1 MRSSTYRF
9 SEDMGADTVRAPYG
23 RVSDGI
29 GDDTVGQHRC
39 GYGRLLLGRHRCL
52 GAQLHPHTH
61 KPEQPA
67 VRSNFTKVQKF
78 ALLVLKS
85 LKTGPKLRAPYG
97 TKNRSPPPPREV
109 RELSGRLSPKS
120 EGAVRDK
127 GRNSDGCIE
136 RPASRC
142 ATHWWQ
148 ECLGTCQQDTPPR
161 LSLGQLRAEGI
172 STCH

>member
-97 TKNRSPPPPREV
+97 TKNRSPPP
-109 RELSGRLSPKS
+109 RLERCGSSLAGSHQNQRGLCETK
-120 EGAVRDK
+120 
-127 GRNSDGCIE
+127 DGI
-136 RPASRC
+136 RMA
-142 ATHWWQ
+142 A
-148 ECLGTCQQDTPPR
+148 
-161 LSLGQLRAEGI
+161 
-172 STCH
+172 